1 LGGLGCGG
9 EVTYSD
15 SMEIVIATAPVSV
28 QGLPGS
34 KGARKQCMA
43 ETAR

>member
-1 LGGLGCGG
+1 MGGLAAAWK
-9 EVTYSD
+9 S
-15 SMEIVIATAPVSV
+15 SIPIPLEIVIATAPVSV

-34 KGARKQCMA
+34 KGARKRYVV

>member
-1 LGGLGCGG
+1 LGGLAAAWK
-9 EVTYSD
+9 S
-15 SMEIVIATAPVSV
+15 SIPIPLEIVIATAPVSV